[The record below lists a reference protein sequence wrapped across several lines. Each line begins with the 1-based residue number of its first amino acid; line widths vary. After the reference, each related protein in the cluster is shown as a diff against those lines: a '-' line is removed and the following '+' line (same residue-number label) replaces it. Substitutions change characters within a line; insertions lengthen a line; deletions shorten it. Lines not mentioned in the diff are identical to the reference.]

1 MFLVA
6 VLLRDP
12 DDDGD
17 SSAVP
22 GQLNTVQQIQ
32 DN

>member
-1 MFLVA
+1 MFLVT

-17 SSAVP
+17 SSALT